1 MIREKRTRRVR
12 GLESKEDGVQG
23 EWKRKQMQHTMK
35 ITELGNELFIP
46 YPISLTFRYNTKFQ
60 VQVIRRIMV
69 KLTELG
75 TREE

>member
-75 TREE
+75 TQEE